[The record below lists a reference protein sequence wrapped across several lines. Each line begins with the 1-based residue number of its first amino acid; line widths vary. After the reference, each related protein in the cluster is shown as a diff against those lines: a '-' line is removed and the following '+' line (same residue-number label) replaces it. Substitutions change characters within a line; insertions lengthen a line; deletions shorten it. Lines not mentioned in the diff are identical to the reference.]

1 VVIDTV
7 QLFGGTKIII
17 PANWQL
23 KSDITAVLGGV
34 DDKRSVPTSFSPEK
48 KIVLTGFAMFG
59 GVEIKSH

>member
-1 VVIDTV
+1 
-7 QLFGGTKIII
+7 
-17 PANWQL
+17 
-23 KSDITAVLGGV
+23 LGGV